1 MTQVLTVRYQ
11 IQRYSKSYHGWHAN
25 IDHKLCGELFNTLD
39 EARKQA
45 KLARRRRA
53 PYEAPFK
60 MRILIITTEVYEEL

>member
-1 MTQVLTVRYQ
+1 MSQKLKVRFQV
-11 IQRYSKSYHGWHAN
+11 QRQRGDHWTTN
-25 IDHKLCGELFNTLD
+25 IDYKLCGETFTTLD

-60 MRILIITTEVYEEL
+60 MRVIVITTEVYEEL